1 MPIDVQD
8 SYFESRILNADGV
21 QLVQILYQAA
31 IDSAQLALECLRQGD
46 IAGRSK
52 AISKA
57 YEIITEL
64 EVSLNH
70 EVGGAVS
77 RGLAETYCYLR
88 GRLLTANLE
97 QSEGPLEEVT
107 RLLRVIQEAWLACK
121 ETVPMQQEQ
130 RVESVVEIGPEPAP
144 PAAQDGP
151 NEWTNYSSGYG
162 AAYPPPPEPRE
173 YQLSVSY

>member
-1 MPIDVQD
+1 MPIDVLD

-31 IDSAQLALECLRQGD
+31 IDSAEVARECLRQGD
-46 IAGRSK
+46 IAGRSR

-70 EVGGAVS
+70 EAGGTVS
-77 RGLAETYCYLR
+77 RNLAETYCYLR

-97 QSEGPLEEVT
+97 QIEGPLEEVA

-121 ETVPMQQEQ
+121 ETVPAQEAPCDAPP
-130 RVESVVEIGPEPAP
+130 VELAPEPEP
-144 PAAQDGP
+144 LPTTDGQDS
-151 NEWTNYSSGYG
+151 WASYSAGYG
-162 AAYPPPPEPRE
+162 TTYPLPSESHE
-173 YQLSVSY
+173 YHLSVSY

>member
-1 MPIDVQD
+1 MPTDVLD

-31 IDSAQLALECLRQGD
+31 IDSAEVARECLRRGD
-46 IAGRSK
+46 IAGRSR

-70 EVGGAVS
+70 EAGGAVS
-77 RGLAETYCYLR
+77 RNLAETYCYLR

-97 QSEGPLEEVT
+97 QIEGPLEEVA

-121 ETVPMQQEQ
+121 ETAPVQQ
-130 RVESVVEIGPEPAP
+130 VSYDAPTVDLAPEPELLATSDG
-144 PAAQDGP
+144 QDG
-151 NEWTNYSSGYG
+151 WAGYSAGYG
-162 AAYPPPPEPRE
+162 ATYPLPSESHE
-173 YQLSVSY
+173 YHLSVSY

>member
-8 SYFESRILNADGV
+8 SYFENRILNADGV
-21 QLVQILYQAA
+21 QLVQIMYQAA
-31 IDSAQLALECLRQGD
+31 IDSAELARECLRQGD
-46 IAGRSK
+46 IAGRSR

-70 EVGGAVS
+70 QAGGVVS
-77 RGLAETYCYLR
+77 RNLAETYCYLR

-97 QSEGPLEEVT
+97 QTEGPLEEVA

-121 ETVPMQQEQ
+121 ETVPAQVNAGAAPTAEFA
-130 RVESVVEIGPEPAP
+130 PEPALQAEP
-144 PAAQDGP
+144 DGQF
-151 NEWTNYSSGYG
+151 EWDSYSAGY
-162 AAYPPPPEPRE
+162 APSYPMPPESQE
-173 YQLSVSY
+173 YHLSVSY

>member
-31 IDSAQLALECLRQGD
+31 IDSSELARECLRQGD

-57 YEIITEL
+57 HEIITEL
-64 EVSLNH
+64 EVSLDH
-70 EVGGAVS
+70 EVGGEIS
-77 RGLAETYCYLR
+77 RNLAETYCYLR

-97 QSEGPLEEVT
+97 QTDSPLEEVT
-107 RLLRVIQEAWLACK
+107 RLLRVIQEAWLAC
-121 ETVPMQQEQ
+121 EATVPA
-130 RVESVVEIGPEPAP
+130 RTGDCDASAVELEPEPQSEP
-144 PAAQDGP
+144 VPDTQYG
-151 NEWTNYSSGYG
+151 WSGYSG
-162 AAYPPPPEPRE
+162 GYAPAYPPPCEPQE
-173 YQLSVSY
+173 YHLSVSY